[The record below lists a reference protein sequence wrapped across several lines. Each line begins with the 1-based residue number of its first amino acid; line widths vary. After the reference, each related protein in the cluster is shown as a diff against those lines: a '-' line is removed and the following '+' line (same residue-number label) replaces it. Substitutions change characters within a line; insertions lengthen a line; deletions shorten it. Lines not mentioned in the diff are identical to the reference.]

1 MVSQLNQTGA
11 DASRNRFPHS
21 VEPSLLL
28 HRHIGR
34 TGTLDLLAQT
44 ACGHASMVSAVGAQ
58 LSVEHPVLHAPQ
70 SVAGAHRHRSTRRT
84 GHSLH
89 HFRNARTPFGSVDHG
104 PLLLLD
110 PLCDLS
116 EPLHSSSQ
124 LNAAVGHG
132 IIPNGRI
139 PVYFSSSFVRI
150 LHGLRDN
157 LLIIINYGQQ
167 QSLRSGSG
175 QNPRQSAGCE
185 RHCERRE
192 KYRKREKRRNR
203 RQIQRFRQSF
213 AAEQLETGYPARQ
226 AERLEPEQTLRQGQP
241 RKEHKQDRRPIRQ
254 PIGFAELQQ
263 TDRQINVADI
273 ISGNAV

>member
-1 MVSQLNQTGA
+1 MKKIHYYILPLLLCFALGALASLLQTDSLREWYPNLIKPA
-11 DASRNRFPHS
+11 LTPPAIVFPHS

-185 RHCERRE
+185 RHCE
-192 KYRKREKRRNR
+192 K
-203 RQIQRFRQSF
+203 
-213 AAEQLETGYPARQ
+213 T
-226 AERLEPEQTLRQGQP
+226 
-241 RKEHKQDRRPIRQ
+241 
-254 PIGFAELQQ
+254 
-263 TDRQINVADI
+263 
-273 ISGNAV
+273 